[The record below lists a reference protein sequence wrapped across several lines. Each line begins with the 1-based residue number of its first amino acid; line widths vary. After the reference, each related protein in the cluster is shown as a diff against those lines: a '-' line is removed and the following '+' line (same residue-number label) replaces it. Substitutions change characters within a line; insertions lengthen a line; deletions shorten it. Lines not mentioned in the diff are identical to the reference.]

1 MNNISHSCIAEIEHH
16 NTFETLFE
24 NSLDGILIIEDG
36 SFVLCNQTIVQM
48 LGYNSKEDLLNLHPS
63 KLSPEFQPDGRRS
76 YEKAEEMI
84 QLAIK
89 NGKHRFTWVHSKA
102 NNEDISV
109 EVTLTP
115 ITLNNRNVIHVVWKD
130 ISKEKETLEALKAS
144 KLENQH
150 LKERMELALLGN
162 KDGLWDWN
170 ILDDSVYFST
180 RWKEMLGYRDDE
192 IENIFS
198 SWESHVH
205 PEEFSEVMVH
215 VENSLEKKTEYFE
228 HTYRMKHKD
237 GHWIWILDR
246 GKVLF
251 NEDGKAYRMIGTH
264 TDVTA
269 DKNIQLRYTHQAQMI
284 EQIHDAIV
292 PSDLEGIITGWNK
305 GAEILLGY
313 KPDEIIGRHLRTIHL
328 KEDEP
333 ILKENI
339 EILMKNGNY
348 HTELRLVKKS
358 KEILFTEV
366 SLSVLKDEKQ
376 KPMGMVG
383 YVKDITKRKN
393 AEDALR
399 KQKDILQYQAHHDY
413 LTGLP
418 NRVLFNDRLE
428 HGIEKASRDQ
438 RKLALLFIDLDHFKE
453 INDSLGHEVG
463 DKALKATAKQ
473 FQSCIRTS
481 DTLAR
486 LGGDEFIIILE
497 DLNKEENASL
507 LAQKILEITKQPIKV
522 DEHLLYISTSIGIS
536 LYPSDTT
543 NNIHLLQYADMAM
556 YQAKTKGRNNF
567 QFYKSV

>member
-1 MNNISHSCIAEIEHH
+1 MNNINYNCTAKIEHR

-36 SFVLCNQTIVQM
+36 NFVLCNQAIVQM
-48 LGYNSKEDLLNLHPS
+48 LDYDSKENLLNLHPS
-63 KLSPEFQPDGRRS
+63 KLSPKLQPDGRRS
-76 YEKAEEMI
+76 YEKAEEMM
-84 QLAIK
+84 QLAEK
-89 NGKHRFTWVHSKA
+89 NGKHRFKWVHSKE
-102 NNEDISV
+102 NNEDFLV
-109 EVTLTP
+109 EVILTP
-115 ITLNNRNVIHVVWKD
+115 ITLNNCNVIHVVWKD
-130 ISKEKETLEALKAS
+130 ISKEKETSEAFIAS

-170 ILDDSVYFST
+170 IFDDSVYFST

-198 SWESHVH
+198 SWESRVH
-205 PEEFSEVMVH
+205 PEELLKVMMQIQ
-215 VENSLEKKTEYFE
+215 NSLQKKTEYFE
-228 HTYRMKHKD
+228 HTYRMKHKN

-269 DKNIQLRYTHQAQMI
+269 HKKIQLKYTHQAQMI

-313 KPDEIIGRHLRTIHL
+313 KPDEIIGRHLSTIHL

-333 ILKENI
+333 LLKENI

-358 KEILFTEV
+358 KEIVFTAV
-366 SLSVLKDEKQ
+366 SLSILKDEKQ
-376 KPMGMVG
+376 KPMGIVG
-383 YVKDITKRKN
+383 YFKDITERKK
-393 AEDALR
+393 AESALR
-399 KQKDILQYQAHHDY
+399 EQKDILQHQAHHDY
-413 LTGLP
+413 LTDLP

-428 HGIEKASRDQ
+428 HGLEKASRDQ
-438 RKLALLFIDLDHFKE
+438 RKLALLFIDLDNFKE

-463 DKALKATAKQ
+463 DKALKAIAKQ
-473 FQSCIRTS
+473 FQSSIRMS

-497 DLNKEENASL
+497 DLKEDKDAAL
-507 LAQKILEITKQPIKV
+507 LAQKILEVTKQPIKV
-522 DEHLLYISTSIGIS
+522 DEHVLHVSTSIGIS
-536 LYPSDTT
+536 LYPSDTK

-556 YQAKTKGRNNF
+556 YKAKSKGRNNF
-567 QFYKSV
+567 QFYKLG